1 MKALMTVLS
10 SLDPISFY
18 SQCNLF
24 WSLPGRQ
31 FRVTFFLFVYA
42 VISFCKALREPAK
55 VRLCMLSRAACPC
68 SLALRTARNPDV
80 SRAFGALPEH
90 CFVPGIYYYA
100 QTMLKNMTSLQSLSW
115 RGFGAISLSVL
126 DVFCRFRA
134 ASREPAG
141 VLWPSVL
148 FFCFWGA
155 VAVQGYQTSGLVL
168 SAGEDKGGGGGVLR
182 PGFSGRVLIR
192 PGARCLEEKGR
203 PERLSVFDWY
213 SLLFML

>member
-24 WSLPGRQ
+24 WSLPRRQ

-42 VISFCKALREPAK
+42 VSSFCQALREPAK

-100 QTMLKNMTSLQSLSW
+100 QTMLKKNDIAPKPAVVRVWSNVFICIGCFLPV
-115 RGFGAISLSVL
+115 RG
-126 DVFCRFRA
+126 
-134 ASREPAG
+134 
-141 VLWPSVL
+141 
-148 FFCFWGA
+148 
-155 VAVQGYQTSGLVL
+155 
-168 SAGEDKGGGGGVLR
+168 
-182 PGFSGRVLIR
+182 GFSG
-192 PGARCLEEKGR
+192 ARGCSLAVGFILLFSGCHR
-203 PERLSVFDWY
+203 CSRLSDFRLSFVSWRRQRWGRRGFEAGVFGPGPH
-213 SLLFML
+213 SPRGEVFGGKGSSGAAFSI